1 MDTQHVILIF
11 DRIITFISFMIC
23 TSHQIL
29 LQSRMKWAL
38 HVACIGELKG
48 KKGVWWGDLT
58 KRNHLDRLGEYGKT
72 KLKWIFKKKDKGGF
86 GLF

>member
-1 MDTQHVILIF
+1 
-11 DRIITFISFMIC
+11 
-23 TSHQIL
+23 
-29 LQSRMKWAL
+29 MKWAL

-72 KLKWIFKKKDKGGF
+72 KLKWIFKKKDKGGL